1 MEDTICLCICVD
13 VVESNVPRSGRLR
26 RRSCKRHHLP
36 GQSPPS
42 RRSPPLHT
50 ASHHLCTRLCVAN
63 DTASRTSSPLLRFS
77 TLPLRGRMDGWTQ
90 MTSSSAGTLS
100 RRCGALCPGGA
111 AGLCLGGRPHSTM
124 SKRMCRRSRE
134 SGHPL
139 PGHRFNIVECGHP
152 GREADALTRLRHPRC
167 SRLRRRRQADGVL
180 ARADWCPGVAD
191 IRNADLCTCQDFV
204 QSSFPPAFA

>member
-90 MTSSSAGTLS
+90 MTSSRRCQVHPPIQSPSARTLS
-100 RRCGALCPGGA
+100 RRRENSVSTKWTGLCPGGLLRKVPA
-111 AGLCLGGRPHSTM
+111 VRFDYDPPGSWRKSRPPGSWRRTSALYYVEAGS
-124 SKRMCRRSRE
+124 RR
-134 SGHPL
+134 
-139 PGHRFNIVECGHP
+139 
-152 GREADALTRLRHPRC
+152 
-167 SRLRRRRQADGVL
+167 
-180 ARADWCPGVAD
+180 
-191 IRNADLCTCQDFV
+191 
-204 QSSFPPAFA
+204 